1 MAQETDRE
9 TEKQREEARMEC
21 KPLKIS
27 ECWGGDFEKMSLLIP
42 HIQQILPVLV
52 CMVSILE
59 EGLNN
64 VLTITLLD
72 HRR

>member
-27 ECWGGDFEKMSLLIP
+27 ECWGE
-42 HIQQILPVLV
+42 
-52 CMVSILE
+52 
-59 EGLNN
+59 
-64 VLTITLLD
+64 TLKK
-72 HRR
+72 